1 LRALNKLKTRKI
13 LKQRLVFNLIMKEY
27 NDIREMQGIGLF
39 KKLLIGIA
47 MFSPFSFL
55 KRFVY
60 SLLGAKI
67 GHNVYFGPQS
77 IIISNNYRKI
87 KIGDNVFFSLGV
99 AITAEELVIGDN
111 THVGYQALMTGK
123 KIHIGKNCN
132 INNRAFIEA
141 YYAPVIIEDNVTI
154 AGSVMISSHDG
165 SFMNVLGQ
173 KMIAKQIT
181 LKKQCFIG
189 NNAIILPG
197 ITINEKA
204 IVGAGAVVTK
214 DVEERTIVVGVPAK
228 AIRKI

>member
-1 LRALNKLKTRKI
+1 MAKSSDPRDMKNISLKNKI
-13 LKQRLVFNLIMKEY
+13 F
-27 NDIREMQGIGLF
+27 IGLAMFCPFSGF
-39 KKLLIGIA
+39 KKFLYRMMGATIG
-47 MFSPFSFL
+47 
-55 KRFVY
+55 K
-60 SLLGAKI
+60 
-67 GHNVYFGPQS
+67 NVYFGPQS

-87 KIGDNVFFSLGV
+87 NIGDNVFFSLGV
-99 AITAEELVIGDN
+99 AITADELIIENN

-123 KIHIGKNCN
+123 KISIGKNCN

-154 AGSVMISSHDG
+154 AGSAMISSHDG
-165 SFMNVLGQ
+165 SFMNVLG
-173 KMIAKQIT
+173 KEMIAKQIT

-197 ITINEKA
+197 ITVNEKA

-228 AIRKI
+228 ELRKI

>member
-1 LRALNKLKTRKI
+1 MEKSNDPRDIKNISLKNKI
-13 LKQRLVFNLIMKEY
+13 F
-27 NDIREMQGIGLF
+27 IGLAMFCPFSGF
-39 KKLLIGIA
+39 KKLLYK
-47 MFSPFSFL
+47 MM
-55 KRFVY
+55 
-60 SLLGAKI
+60 GAKI
-67 GHNVYFGPQS
+67 GKNVFFGPQS
-77 IIISNNYRKI
+77 VIISNNYK
-87 KIGDNVFFSLGV
+87 KVNTGDNVFFSLGV

-165 SFMNVLGQ
+165 SFMNVLG
-173 KMIAKQIT
+173 KEMIAKQII
-181 LKKQCFIG
+181 LKKRCFIG

>member
-1 LRALNKLKTRKI
+1 MAKSNDPRDIKNISLKNKI
-13 LKQRLVFNLIMKEY
+13 L
-27 NDIREMQGIGLF
+27 IGLAMFCPFSGF
-39 KKLLIGIA
+39 KKLLYRI
-47 MFSPFSFL
+47 M
-55 KRFVY
+55 
-60 SLLGAKI
+60 GAKI
-67 GHNVYFGPQS
+67 GKNVFFGPQS
-77 IIISNNYRKI
+77 VIISNDYHNV
-87 KIGDNVFFSLGV
+87 KIGNNVFFSLGV
-99 AITAEELVIGDN
+99 AITADELIIGDN
-111 THVGYQALMTGK
+111 THVGYQTLMTGK

-165 SFMNVLGQ
+165 SFMNVLG
-173 KMIAKQIT
+173 KEMIAKQIT

-189 NNAIILPG
+189 NNAVVLPG

>member
-1 LRALNKLKTRKI
+1 MEKSNDPRDIKNISLKNKI
-13 LKQRLVFNLIMKEY
+13 F
-27 NDIREMQGIGLF
+27 IGLAMFCPFSGF
-39 KKLLIGIA
+39 KKLLYK
-47 MFSPFSFL
+47 MM
-55 KRFVY
+55 
-60 SLLGAKI
+60 GAKI
-67 GHNVYFGPQS
+67 GKNVFFGPQS
-77 IIISNNYRKI
+77 VIISNNYK
-87 KIGDNVFFSLGV
+87 KVNIGDNVFFSLGV

-165 SFMNVLGQ
+165 SFMNVLG
-173 KMIAKQIT
+173 KEMIAKQIT
-181 LKKQCFIG
+181 LKKRCFIG

>member
-1 LRALNKLKTRKI
+1 M
-13 LKQRLVFNLIMKEY
+13 FCPFS
-27 NDIREMQGIGLF
+27 GF
-39 KKLLIGIA
+39 KKLLYR
-47 MFSPFSFL
+47 MM
-55 KRFVY
+55 
-60 SLLGAKI
+60 GAKI
-67 GHNVYFGPQS
+67 GKNVFFGPQS
-77 IIISNNYRKI
+77 VIISKDYK
-87 KIGDNVFFSLGV
+87 KVDIGDNVFFSLGV
-99 AITAEELVIGDN
+99 AITADDLTVGEG
-111 THVGYQALMTGK
+111 THIGYQALMTGK

-154 AGSVMISSHDG
+154 AGSAMISSHDG

-189 NNAIILPG
+189 NNAVILPG
-197 ITINEKA
+197 ITINEKV

-228 AIRKI
+228 EIRKI

>member
-1 LRALNKLKTRKI
+1 M
-13 LKQRLVFNLIMKEY
+13 QRY
-27 NDIREMQGIGLF
+27 NDVREMRDIRPLRKFFIGL
-39 KKLLIGIA
+39 A
-47 MFSPFSFL
+47 MFSPFSGF
-55 KRFVY
+55 KK
-60 SLLGAKI
+60 LLYKMMGAKI
-67 GHNVYFGPQS
+67 GHNVYFSPQS
-77 IIISNNYRKI
+77 VIISNNYRKI

-123 KIHIGKNCN
+123 KIYIGKNCN

-154 AGSVMISSHDG
+154 AGSAMISSHDG
-165 SFMNVLGQ
+165 SFMNVLGK

-189 NNAIILPG
+189 NNAVILPG
-197 ITINEKA
+197 ITVNEKA

-214 DVEERTIVVGVPAK
+214 DVEKRTIVVGVPAK
-228 AIRKI
+228 EIRRI

>member
-1 LRALNKLKTRKI
+1 MEKSNDPRDIKNISLKNKI
-13 LKQRLVFNLIMKEY
+13 L
-27 NDIREMQGIGLF
+27 IGLAMFCPFSGF
-39 KKLLIGIA
+39 KKLLYK
-47 MFSPFSFL
+47 MM
-55 KRFVY
+55 
-60 SLLGAKI
+60 GAKI
-67 GHNVYFGPQS
+67 GRNVYFGPQS

-123 KIHIGKNCN
+123 KISIGKNCN

-154 AGSVMISSHDG
+154 AGSAMISSHDG
-165 SFMNVLGQ
+165 SFMNVLG
-173 KMIAKQIT
+173 KEMIAKQIT

-189 NNAIILPG
+189 NNAVILPG

-228 AIRKI
+228 PIRKI

>member
-1 LRALNKLKTRKI
+1 MAKSNDPRDIKNIKLKNRI
-13 LKQRLVFNLIMKEY
+13 L
-27 NDIREMQGIGLF
+27 IGLAMF
-39 KKLLIGIA
+39 CPFSVVKKL
-47 MFSPFSFL
+47 
-55 KRFVY
+55 VY
-60 SLLGAKI
+60 CLLGAKI
-67 GHNVYFGPQS
+67 GRNVYFGPQS

-123 KIHIGKNCN
+123 KIYIGKNCN

-154 AGSVMISSHDG
+154 AGSAMISSHDG
-165 SFMNVLGQ
+165 SFMNVLG
-173 KMIAKQIT
+173 KEMIAKQIT

-189 NNAIILPG
+189 NNAVILPG

>member
-1 LRALNKLKTRKI
+1 M
-13 LKQRLVFNLIMKEY
+13 QRY
-27 NDIREMQGIGLF
+27 NDVREMRDIRPLMKFFIGLAMFCPFSGF
-39 KKLLIGIA
+39 KKLLYR
-47 MFSPFSFL
+47 MM
-55 KRFVY
+55 
-60 SLLGAKI
+60 GAKI

-77 IIISNNYRKI
+77 IIISNNYHNI

-111 THVGYQALMTGK
+111 THVGYQALITGK
-123 KIHIGKNCN
+123 KIHIGNNCN

-154 AGSVMISSHDG
+154 AGSAMISSHDG
-165 SFMNVLGQ
+165 SFMNVLG
-173 KMIAKQIT
+173 KEMIAKQIT

-189 NNAIILPG
+189 NNAVILPG

-214 DVEERTIVVGVPAK
+214 DVEKRTIVVGVPAK
-228 AIRKI
+228 VIRKI

>member
-1 LRALNKLKTRKI
+1 
-13 LKQRLVFNLIMKEY
+13 MKKY
-27 NDIREMQGIGLF
+27 NDVREMHGINPF

-47 MFSPFSFL
+47 MFCPFSGF
-55 KRFVY
+55 KK
-60 SLLGAKI
+60 LLYKMMGAKI
-67 GHNVYFGPQS
+67 GRNVFFGPQS
-77 IIISNNYRKI
+77 VIISNDYHNV

-99 AITAEELVIGDN
+99 AITADELIIGDN

-154 AGSVMISSHDG
+154 AGSAMISSHDG
-165 SFMNVLGQ
+165 SFMNVLGK

-181 LKKQCFIG
+181 LKKKCFIG
-189 NNAIILPG
+189 NNAVVLPG

>member
-1 LRALNKLKTRKI
+1 MEKSGDPRDIKNIRFKNKI
-13 LKQRLVFNLIMKEY
+13 F
-27 NDIREMQGIGLF
+27 IGLAMFCPFSGF
-39 KKLLIGIA
+39 KKLLYRIMGATIG
-47 MFSPFSFL
+47 
-55 KRFVY
+55 K
-60 SLLGAKI
+60 
-67 GHNVYFGPQS
+67 NVFFGPQS
-77 IIISNNYRKI
+77 VIISNNYKKI

-99 AITAEELVIGDN
+99 AITAEELTVGEG
-111 THVGYQALMTGK
+111 THIGYQALMTGK

-214 DVEERTIVVGVPAK
+214 DVEKRTIVVGVPAK
-228 AIRKI
+228 VIKKI

>member
-1 LRALNKLKTRKI
+1 VFMAQSNNPRDLKNISLKNKVL
-13 LKQRLVFNLIMKEY
+13 
-27 NDIREMQGIGLF
+27 IGLSMFCPFSGF
-39 KKLLIGIA
+39 KKVLYRMMGARIG
-47 MFSPFSFL
+47 
-55 KRFVY
+55 R
-60 SLLGAKI
+60 
-67 GHNVYFGPQS
+67 NVFFGPQS
-77 IIISNNYRKI
+77 VIISNNYK
-87 KIGDNVFFSLGV
+87 KVNIGDNVFFSLGV
-99 AITAEELVIGDN
+99 AITADELIIGDN

-154 AGSVMISSHDG
+154 AGSAMISSHDG
-165 SFMNVLGQ
+165 SFMNVLG
-173 KMIAKQIT
+173 KEMIAKQII

-189 NNAIILPG
+189 NNAVVLPG

-214 DVEERTIVVGVPAK
+214 DVEEKTIVVGVPAK

>member
-1 LRALNKLKTRKI
+1 MFMAQSNNPRDLKNISLKNKVL
-13 LKQRLVFNLIMKEY
+13 
-27 NDIREMQGIGLF
+27 IGLSMFCPFSGF
-39 KKLLIGIA
+39 KKVLYRMMGARIG
-47 MFSPFSFL
+47 
-55 KRFVY
+55 R
-60 SLLGAKI
+60 
-67 GHNVYFGPQS
+67 NVFFGPQS
-77 IIISNNYRKI
+77 VIISNNYK
-87 KIGDNVFFSLGV
+87 KVNIGDNVFFSLGV
-99 AITAEELVIGDN
+99 AITADELIIGDN

-154 AGSVMISSHDG
+154 AGSAMISSHDG
-165 SFMNVLGQ
+165 SFMNVLG
-173 KMIAKQIT
+173 KEMIAKQII

-189 NNAIILPG
+189 NNAVVLPG

-214 DVEERTIVVGVPAK
+214 DVEEKTIVVGVPAK